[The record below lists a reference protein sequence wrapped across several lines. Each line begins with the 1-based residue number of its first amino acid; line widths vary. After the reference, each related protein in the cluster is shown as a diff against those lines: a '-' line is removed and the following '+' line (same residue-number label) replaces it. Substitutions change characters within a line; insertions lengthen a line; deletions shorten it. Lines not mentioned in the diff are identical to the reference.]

1 MQSVF
6 MRAAPGHC
14 ENSLKSY
21 RQFSQYFGFAGMEAQ
36 EWEILQKS
44 LTKTKR
50 RGQHHKTIQ
59 ILH

>member
-36 EWEILQKS
+36 LEGDFAEI
-44 LTKTKR
+44 
-50 RGQHHKTIQ
+50 IN
-59 ILH
+59 